1 MNEANTLF
9 FAIPVLE
16 ENLLFVFSK
25 YLKETMNNFKW
36 RKDTERESEN
46 NIFVFE
52 ILYSKYQLIKSMYK
66 TIASL
71 FLQKSLNAYRNTGRQ
86 LNQKS

>member
-36 RKDTERESEN
+36 RKDTERES
-46 NIFVFE
+46 
-52 ILYSKYQLIKSMYK
+52 
-66 TIASL
+66 
-71 FLQKSLNAYRNTGRQ
+71 
-86 LNQKS
+86 